1 LAVATLVRIDMV
13 VPLVIFGTFF
23 AWKDEEHRRRHL
35 AWGFGLLAGSLISQ
49 TGLRYWYY
57 GEGLPNTYYLKI
69 VGIPLDDRLQRG
81 LAAFLDFIWDSGWFL
96 VVLPLLLLL
105 LWPDTPTLLLF
116 GLLLGQIAYSIYV
129 GGDAWEHKG
138 GANRFIALAMPLF
151 FLLFVQTLDKVR
163 RYLMQM
169 KPGART
175 SLVSQGVLAALVF
188 TSLFSFNI
196 IKENDAFEKWVTL
209 KRPPFVAGTER
220 YVTLGLVIKEITDA
234 QARIAVVTAGSIIYF
249 AERNGVDMLGKADK
263 VIARSQPHA
272 NGGSFDNVE
281 EVFRPG
287 HNKWDYQHSIVKLQ
301 PDIVAQIWGSSQEM
315 DPYLQ
320 AGGYEY
326 FLIDGFPLYI
336 RLDSAHV
343 LWDEVNSRASNSAE

>member
-1 LAVATLVRIDMV
+1 
-13 VPLVIFGTFF
+13 
-23 AWKDEEHRRRHL
+23 
-35 AWGFGLLAGSLISQ
+35 
-49 TGLRYWYY
+49 
-57 GEGLPNTYYLKI
+57 
-69 VGIPLDDRLQRG
+69 
-81 LAAFLDFIWDSGWFL
+81 
-96 VVLPLLLLL
+96 
-105 LWPDTPTLLLF
+105 
-116 GLLLGQIAYSIYV
+116 
-129 GGDAWEHKG
+129 
-138 GANRFIALAMPLF
+138 
-151 FLLFVQTLDKVR
+151 
-163 RYLMQM
+163 
-169 KPGART
+169 
-175 SLVSQGVLAALVF
+175 
-188 TSLFSFNI
+188 
-196 IKENDAFEKWVTL
+196 
-209 KRPPFVAGTER
+209 
-220 YVTLGLVIKEITDA
+220 LVIKEITDA

-343 LWDEVNSRASNSAE
+343 LWDEVNSRASNSTE